1 MTTSDNDLET
11 AWTDSTAA
19 AGDTDGED
27 GGDTDGQDGGD
38 TDGQDGGD
46 TDGQDA

>member
-1 MTTSDNDLET
+1 MSTSDNDIET
-11 AWTDSTAA
+11 TWNEAA
-19 AGDTDGED
+19 PASGDTDGQD